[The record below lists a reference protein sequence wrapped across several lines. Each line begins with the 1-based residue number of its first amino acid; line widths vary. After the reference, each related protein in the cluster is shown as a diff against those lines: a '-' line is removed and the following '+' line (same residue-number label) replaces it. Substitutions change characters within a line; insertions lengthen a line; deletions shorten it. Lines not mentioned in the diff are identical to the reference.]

1 MKARLWLVDLNTELL
16 LGKEV
21 VYLWCISENGERI
34 LLVDDSVENF
44 FFAISENILPE
55 EAIKSSFPELKK
67 HGVLRMEVCD
77 KRLLGK
83 PIKAVKI
90 VVDKSENIERVVGRL
105 NRLKTFQKIYEDDIR
120 LSTRYLIEKRI
131 TPSSWIEVE
140 AEESPNLPSIPNF
153 KAFKVKSIEPLEFSS
168 IPKLR
173 VMAVHILKVGEKGS
187 PKPEYDPV
195 VAISI
200 LTSEGESKQ
209 FTYDGKS
216 DKKLIDDFINYI
228 KSYDP
233 DIILGYGITED
244 WNYLIERSKRVN
256 SLLEV
261 GRNYAKPH
269 TSVFGHVSITGRL
282 CIDLYHDARDNPQLT
297 EYTLDEYARSLGLR
311 VDPQIPEYKYYEYLS
326 DPSKKEMLL
335 KQSEECAKLIYRIWN
350 IMGDFIIQLSQLT
363 GLPMDHVLTA
373 SSGHRA
379 EYYLIRE
386 AYSIGELIPP
396 RTEKPYVPY
405 AGGLVL
411 QPKKGVY
418 ENVSILD
425 FSSMYPNIM
434 LKYNI
439 SPDTYVPSEESCEN
453 CFISPESGH
462 RFRRD
467 YEGVYTRMLQKLL
480 NARKEIR
487 EKLKSVEEESIEYRI
502 LDARQK
508 VLKVLAN
515 TLYGYAGW
523 IGARWYLRE
532 VAESVAEWGRY
543 TIRKA
548 MEKAEQ
554 LGLKII
560 YGDTDSIFVI
570 DGDKLEELMKWIEEE
585 LGMEV
590 RIDKI
595 YRRILFTEA
604 KKRYGGLLEDGSLE
618 VVGLEVVRGDWAE
631 IAKETQLGVLKIMLE
646 TMNTDKAISYVRNI
660 IADTRSG
667 KVDVEK
673 LVIWKR
679 LTKPPEAYEV
689 RAPHVLAALELI
701 RRGWR
706 VDIGDKVGYVIL
718 KGTSRIGERAK
729 PYQLVEKAD
738 IDYEYYVR
746 NQIVPSAL
754 RILEVFGVDE
764 KTLLKEPRR
773 GLMLFGTE

>member
-1 MKARLWLVDLNTELL
+1 MKAKLWLVDLNSDIL

-21 VYLWCISENGERI
+21 VCLWCVSENGERT

-44 FFAISENILPE
+44 FFAITENIPPE
-55 EAIKSSFPELKK
+55 EAIKASFPELKK
-67 HGVLRMEVCD
+67 YGVLRMEVCD

-90 VVDKSENIERVVGRL
+90 VVDRSENIGRVVGKL
-105 NRLKTFQKIYEDDIR
+105 NKLKAFQKKYEDDIR

-140 AEESPNLPSIPNF
+140 AEESPNLPNIPNF
-153 KAFKVKSIEPLEFSS
+153 KVFKVKNIEPLEFSS
-168 IPKLR
+168 IPNLR
-173 VMAVHILKVGEKGS
+173 IMAIHTLKIGKKGS

-195 VAISI
+195 IAISI
-200 LTSEGESKQ
+200 FTSEGEFKQ

-216 DKKLIDDFINYI
+216 DKKLIEDFVNYI

-233 DIILGYGITED
+233 DVILGYGITED
-244 WNYLIERSKRVN
+244 WNYLTERSKRVD
-256 SLLEV
+256 SSLEV

-269 TSVFGHVSITGRL
+269 TSVFGHVSITGRA

-311 VDPQIPEYKYYEYLS
+311 ADLQIPEHKYYEYLL
-326 DPSKKEMLL
+326 DASKIELLL
-335 KQSEECAKLIYRIWN
+335 KQSEECAKLIYKIWS
-350 IMGDFIIQLSQLT
+350 ITGDFIIQLSQLT

-379 EYYLIRE
+379 ESYLIRE

-396 RTEKPYVPY
+396 RIEKPYISY

-411 QPKKGVY
+411 QPQKGIY

-439 SPDTYVPSEESCEN
+439 SPDTYVPSGEQCEN

-462 RFRRD
+462 RFRKD
-467 YEGVYTRMLQKLL
+467 YRGVYTRMLQNLL
-480 NARKEIR
+480 EARKAIR
-487 EKLKSVEEESIEYRI
+487 EKLKSVREESIEYRI

-543 TIRKA
+543 TIKTA
-548 MEKAEQ
+548 MEKAKQ
-554 LGLKII
+554 LGLRII

-570 DGDKLEELMKWIEEE
+570 DGHKLEELMKWIEEE
-585 LGMEV
+585 LGMEARV
-590 RIDKI
+590 DKF
-595 YRRILFTEA
+595 YKRILFTEA

-631 IAKETQLGVLKIMLE
+631 IAKETQFGVLKIILE
-646 TMNTDKAISYVRNI
+646 TMDINKAISYVRKV

-667 KVDVEK
+667 KVEMEK

-679 LTKPPEAYEV
+679 MTKPPEAYEV
-689 RAPHVLAALELI
+689 RAPHVLAALELLE
-701 RRGWR
+701 RGWR
-706 VDIGDKVGYVIL
+706 VDVGDKVGYVIT

-729 PYQLVEKAD
+729 PYQLIEKED
-738 IDYEYYVR
+738 IDYEYYVK
-746 NQIVPSAL
+746 NQIIPAAL
-754 RILEVFGVDE
+754 RILEIFGVDE
-764 KTLLKEPRR
+764 QSLLKEHGR
-773 GLMLFGTE
+773 GLMAFGTE